1 MRMKVSTRGSGR
13 IPVRMGARMG
23 ARMGTGAAVAAAV
36 VVALGAAAGC
46 GGVPDAG
53 ESPGDMAARPLV
65 CNGSA
70 RNCGRRFDQVT
81 FAATHNAYSYAAGG
95 DVRYLFPSQDRPIPD
110 QLAAG
115 IRGLG
120 IRPGPYFGDDPK
132 EQARVY
138 TTHNWDLMGALG
150 QEPLVDVL
158 RQVKT
163 FLDENPSETVSLF
176 AESAASPAAVAATF
190 AEAGLA
196 DRVYTHDAARGFPTL
211 GELAQQDRR
220 VLLFYVQSV
229 KVPGDGGA
237 PPAWFLPMWDFIVD
251 TDYDVTDASQFTCD
265 FYRGSTKSPLYFINQ
280 FIYKAA
286 GSQVKYPDKDLA
298 QIANDPAAIV
308 ARAEACRKQTG
319 RLPSY
324 VYVDWYGQGDPVGAA
339 KALNELR

>member
-1 MRMKVSTRGSGR
+1 MRMNLSTLLSGR
-13 IPVRMGARMG
+13 TPVRGGA
-23 ARMGTGAAVAAAV
+23 GAAMARVTAMV
-36 VVALGAAAGC
+36 TVLGAGTGC
-46 GGVPDAG
+46 GGVPDEG
-53 ESPGDMAARPLV
+53 EKPAPPLV
-65 CNGSA
+65 CNGSE

-95 DVRYLFPSQDRPIPD
+95 EVRYLFPSQDRPIPD

-120 IRPGPYFGDDPK
+120 IRPGPYFGDDPA

-158 RQVKT
+158 RQVKK

-176 AESAASPAAVAATF
+176 AESAASPSAVAATF
-190 AEAGLA
+190 AEAGLVEH
-196 DRVYTHDAARGFPTL
+196 VYAHDATRGFPTL
-211 GELAQQDRR
+211 GEMAQSGRR

-229 KVPGDGGA
+229 PVPSDPGA

-251 TDYDVTDASQFTCD
+251 TDYDVTDASQFSCD
-265 FYRGSTKSPLYFINQ
+265 FYRGAQKSPLYFINQ
-280 FIYKAA
+280 FIYKVA

-308 ARAEACRKQTG
+308 ARAEACRTQTG
-319 RLPSY
+319 RIPNY
-324 VYVDWYGQGDPVGAA
+324 IYVDWYGQGDPVGAA
-339 KALNELR
+339 KALNELPR